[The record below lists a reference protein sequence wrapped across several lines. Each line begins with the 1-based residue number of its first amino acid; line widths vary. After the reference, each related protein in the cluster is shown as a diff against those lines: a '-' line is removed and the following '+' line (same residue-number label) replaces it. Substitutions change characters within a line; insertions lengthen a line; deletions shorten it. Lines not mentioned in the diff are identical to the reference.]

1 MAAAALAV
9 SQGVT
14 NGPLSFFPEKKN
26 YTDASAHCVGA
37 GGHLA
42 SVHTPAENAVLADLC
57 SAEECWIGFN
67 DIEEEGLWVWKDGT
81 DADFSKF
88 PGGNPP
94 WNPGEPNGQA
104 WEKTDGAYVY
114 PATNKWVQAGTWDDD
129 DIAKKKS
136 FVCRFADAPWAPPPP
151 PSPPPLTHIGPF
163 DFVAQKRSWEAAEQN
178 CITRGGHLAS
188 IHSMAENKAIQELCD
203 PHECWIGFNDLE
215 NEGTWVW
222 TDRSEVDFSKFEGG
236 VAPWNPG
243 EPNGHNTT
251 GDPTDGAYMYTSNR
265 WAVPGSWDDDNVIKL
280 RPYVCKVMRPPPPPH
295 APHPPRPPPPLSP
308 GGGGGGGGGVG
319 IFFLVVFILGI
330 VGGGAFWVVRQRRA
344 GQPILPAWARNLTPF
359 GSRAQTRPGSDA
371 AVYNNGMLAAG
382 SPGATAYTPPLAGP
396 AMFAAPNTFQ
406 AATSVP
412 PQPGVP
418 GGSWGGGPLGG
429 SSQV

>member
-151 PSPPPLTHIGPF
+151 PSPPPLTHITTCSRKGQDARKELEAEMNDRVQAVSVP
-163 DFVAQKRSWEAAEQN
+163 KRRFLTPYHTVLYDQY
-178 CITRGGHLAS
+178 
-188 IHSMAENKAIQELCD
+188 
-203 PHECWIGFNDLE
+203 P
-215 NEGTWVW
+215 
-222 TDRSEVDFSKFEGG
+222 
-236 VAPWNPG
+236 
-243 EPNGHNTT
+243 
-251 GDPTDGAYMYTSNR
+251 
-265 WAVPGSWDDDNVIKL
+265 
-280 RPYVCKVMRPPPPPH
+280 PYVV
-295 APHPPRPPPPLSP
+295 
-308 GGGGGGGGGVG
+308 
-319 IFFLVVFILGI
+319 
-330 VGGGAFWVVRQRRA
+330 
-344 GQPILPAWARNLTPF
+344 
-359 GSRAQTRPGSDA
+359 
-371 AVYNNGMLAAG
+371 
-382 SPGATAYTPPLAGP
+382 
-396 AMFAAPNTFQ
+396 
-406 AATSVP
+406 
-412 PQPGVP
+412 
-418 GGSWGGGPLGG
+418 
-429 SSQV
+429 QVS